1 MSIAVRWAKRRVFVT
16 LTIVIVLYYFLSSPY
31 QKYHISTII
40 PGTKPEDVWEFVADF
55 SRMKKLNPTILN
67 FRVLADHGNFEHWK
81 YSVEYDERLS
91 HWPHT
96 FNTAVG
102 HYSVRKLPE
111 SEGGQYSVASTHRTC
126 FLMGLFCVNSK
137 GEFKMSRIHL
147 EDTYCE
153 ETVYYQCP
161 FFFGR
166 FCRREVEFQR
176 TAIMENLK
184 QQFKKQKVFG
194 K

>member
-1 MSIAVRWAKRRVFVT
+1 MSIAVRWAKRRVFVSV
-16 LTIVIVLYYFLSSPY
+16 TIVIVLYYFLSSSY
-31 QKYHISTII
+31 QRYHISTII
-40 PGTKPEDVWEFVADF
+40 PHTKPEDVWEFVADF

-67 FRVLADHGNFEHWK
+67 FRILADHGNFEHWK

-96 FNTAVG
+96 FNTAIG

-111 SEGGQYSVASTHRTC
+111 SDGGQYSVASTHRTC
-126 FLMGLFCVNSK
+126 FLFGLFCVNSK
-137 GEFKMSRIHL
+137 GEFKMSPIHK

-153 ETVYYQCP
+153 ETVHYQCP

-176 TAIMENLK
+176 QAIMENLK
-184 QQFKKQKVFG
+184 QQFKQKVFG
-194 K
+194 H

>member
-1 MSIAVRWAKRRVFVT
+1 MSIAVRWAKRRVFVAV
-16 LTIVIVLYYFLSSPY
+16 TIVIVLYYFLSSSY

-40 PGTKPEDVWEFVADF
+40 PNTKPEDVWEFVADF

-67 FRVLADHGNFEHWK
+67 FRVLAEQGNFEHWR
-81 YSVEYDERLS
+81 YTVEYDERLS

-96 FNTAVG
+96 FNTAIG
-102 HYSVRKLPE
+102 HYSVRKRTE

-126 FLMGLFCVNSK
+126 FLLGLFCVNSK
-137 GEFKMSRIHL
+137 GEFKMSRVHQ

-153 ETVYYQCP
+153 ETVQYQCP

-176 TAIMENLK
+176 QAIMENLK
-184 QQFKKQKVFG
+184 QQFKPKVFG
-194 K
+194 H

>member
-16 LTIVIVLYYFLSSPY
+16 VTIVLVVYYFLSASYQPY
-31 QKYHISTII
+31 QISTII
-40 PGTKPEDVWEFVADF
+40 PRTKPEDVWEFVADF

-67 FRVLADHGNFEHWK
+67 FRILADHGNFEHWK
-81 YSVEYDERLS
+81 YTVEYDERLS

-96 FNTAVG
+96 FNTAIG

-111 SEGGQYSVASTHRTC
+111 SEGGHYSVASTHRTC
-126 FLMGLFCVNSK
+126 FLLGLFCLNAK
-137 GEFKMSRIHL
+137 GEFKISRIHQ

-153 ETVYYQCP
+153 ETVRYQCP

-176 TAIMENLK
+176 QAIMENLRL
-184 QQFKKQKVFG
+184 QFKQKAFG